1 MNSMVR
7 NSCRATANRATEAIC
22 DEIAAGSCT
31 AANWGHLAP
40 MLARCSASCFVAVLL
55 TAPATAGIVA
65 IGASQDATLYE
76 SSTGALGNGSG
87 QYLFGGTTNQP
98 QLRRALLA
106 FDVISALPQNA
117 MIQSVSLR
125 LHVAGASALTHSF
138 SLHTVTSPWTEG
150 ASDATGNE
158 GSGTAA
164 MTGDATW
171 LHAAWPGIMWSTAGG
186 DFPSTASA
194 AAMVGDI
201 GFYSWTSAQLT
212 SDVQNWIA
220 TPTSNFGWI
229 LRGDESAPG
238 TTRRFD
244 SSESF
249 ESSFRPQLVI
259 QYSTVP
265 TPGTFALLTLASV
278 VASKQRRRMG

>member
-1 MNSMVR
+1 M
-7 NSCRATANRATEAIC
+7 AI
-22 DEIAAGSCT
+22 S
-31 AANWGHLAP
+31 GHLSA
-40 MLARCSASCFVAVLL
+40 MLTRCSASCFVAVLL

-87 QYLFGGTTNQP
+87 QYLFGGSTNQP

-117 MIQSVSLR
+117 LIQSVSLQ
-125 LHVAGASALTHSF
+125 LHVASASALAHSF

-164 MTGDATW
+164 LAGDATW
-171 LHAAWPGIMWSTAGG
+171 LHSSYASSSWTVAGG
-186 DFPSTASA
+186 DFNSLASA
-194 AAMVGDI
+194 SLMVGDI

-212 SDVQNWIA
+212 SDVQGWLSDPA
-220 TPTSNFGWI
+220 GNFGWI
-229 LRGDESAPG
+229 LRGEESGYG

-265 TPGTFALLTLASV
+265 TPGTLALLMLASV